1 MGDNEMRKYMVKE
14 NFARS
19 LVRTM
24 ALAELAASLAVIP
37 GCSGN
42 GADAGKEEAT
52 AGTENAA
59 GTDGKAAEEEKIR
72 FFYDYEEMTARR
84 DFIRENFGLS

>member
-1 MGDNEMRKYMVKE
+1 MVKG

-24 ALAELAASLAVIP
+24 ALAELAVIP

-59 GTDGKAAEEEKIR
+59 GTDGNTAAEEKIR